1 MTTRLREFRLR
12 RRRSGEPRPARAPEE
27 RPPESVL
34 PSVEIPPD
42 DPLLA
47 FLQQAD
53 GPVDLRNLQLDSPA
67 AQELRGTG
75 VELVVPLV
83 SQGELIGLLNLGRR
97 LSDQDYSTD
106 DRKLLD
112 NLAAQAAP
120 AVRVAQLV
128 RQQEAEAQERERMEQ
143 ELRVATLI
151 QQTLLPKQL
160 PQLTGWEVGAYYQP
174 ARAVGGD
181 FYDFIELEDGR
192 LAFVV
197 GDVTDKG
204 VPAAMVMATC
214 RTLLRATSQRID
226 NPGAILERVNEVL
239 VGDIPPNMFVTCL
252 YVLLEPNSG
261 RVTFANAGHN
271 LPYLRTSEGVVELRA
286 TGMPLG
292 LMPGMTYE
300 EKEWVIEPGQSFLLH
315 SDGLVEAHSPAREMF
330 GFPRLMGLVGKH
342 PGGAELLDVLL
353 EELARFTGPDW
364 EQEDDVTLV
373 TVCRSE
379 FAYLAEGAQEENW
392 QLMEE
397 FTVPSEAGNERQAMD
412 RVAGALAGVDMPDR
426 KLERL
431 KTAVSEATMNA
442 IEHGNRYQAEL
453 PVGVRVLRSNKAVAV
468 RITDRG
474 GGREIVDPQSPDLEA
489 KLAGEQTPRGWGLFL
504 IKNMTDDMR
513 IEADDSHHTV
523 ELVFT
528 LEGEGDGS

>member
-1 MTTRLREFRLR
+1 
-12 RRRSGEPRPARAPEE
+12 
-27 RPPESVL
+27 V
-34 PSVEIPPD
+34 PSVEIPTD
-42 DPLLA
+42 DPLVA
-47 FLQQAD
+47 FLQRTD
-53 GPVDLRNLQLDSPA
+53 GPVDLPTLQLDSPA
-67 AQELRGTG
+67 AEELRATG

-97 LSDQDYSTD
+97 LSDQDYSID

-112 NLAAQAAP
+112 DLAAQAAP

-151 QQTLLPKQL
+151 QQTLLPKHL
-160 PQLTGWEVGAYYQP
+160 PELKGWEVGAYYQP

-214 RTLLRATSQRID
+214 RTLLRSVSERVD
-226 NPGAILERVNEVL
+226 DPGTILERVNEVL
-239 VGDIPPNMFVTCL
+239 VADIPPNMFVTCL
-252 YVLLEPNSG
+252 YVLLEPESG
-261 RVTFANAGHN
+261 RITYANAGHN
-271 LPYLRTSEGVVELRA
+271 LPYLRTSEGVLELRA

-315 SDGLVEAHSPAREMF
+315 SDGLVEAHSPDREMF
-330 GFPRLMGLVGKH
+330 GFPRLMGLVGKN

-353 EELARFTGPDW
+353 DELARFTGPDW

-373 TVCRSE
+373 TVSRSE
-379 FAYLAEGAQEENW
+379 F
-392 QLMEE
+392 
-397 FTVPSEAGNERQAMD
+397 
-412 RVAGALAGVDMPDR
+412 
-426 KLERL
+426 
-431 KTAVSEATMNA
+431 
-442 IEHGNRYQAEL
+442 
-453 PVGVRVLRSNKAVAV
+453 
-468 RITDRG
+468 
-474 GGREIVDPQSPDLEA
+474 
-489 KLAGEQTPRGWGLFL
+489 
-504 IKNMTDDMR
+504 
-513 IEADDSHHTV
+513 
-523 ELVFT
+523 
-528 LEGEGDGS
+528 